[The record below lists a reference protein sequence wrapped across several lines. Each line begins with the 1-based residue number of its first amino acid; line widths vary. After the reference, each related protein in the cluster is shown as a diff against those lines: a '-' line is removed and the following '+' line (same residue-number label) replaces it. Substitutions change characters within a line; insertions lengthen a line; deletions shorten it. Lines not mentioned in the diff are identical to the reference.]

1 MAIASMKKSKEW
13 TILELKKALKDLK
26 LNKSRDHEGF
36 INEIFKEGVIGIDLR
51 NSLLI
56 MFNKMKN
63 EQLIPKF
70 MNISNIT
77 TVPKS
82 GSKLDLRNER
92 GIFRVSVLRSILMK
106 LIYNSN
112 YQKIDANISD
122 CQMGGRKAKN
132 CKNNIFIING
142 IIHKVLRTKK
152 NKPVFLQIYYYAQM
166 IHEFTKGNQRH
177 I

>member
-36 INEIFKEGVIGIDLR
+36 TNEIFKEGVIGIDLR

-92 GIFRVSVLRSILMK
+92 GIFRVSVL
-106 LIYNSN
+106 
-112 YQKIDANISD
+112 
-122 CQMGGRKAKN
+122 
-132 CKNNIFIING
+132 
-142 IIHKVLRTKK
+142 
-152 NKPVFLQIYYYAQM
+152 
-166 IHEFTKGNQRH
+166 
-177 I
+177 